1 VITDKSTTKPLHAHG
16 LTAAERDIGTL
27 IARAI
32 KLEAIARDKA
42 IADALRP
49 LSEQLGPLN
58 AALEAIGQRV
68 YALEHP
74 VVVPPPEPPPLSPLV
89 VTSIPDMLTALEDD
103 VPRIMLRDGIYPIDP
118 AGDRAA
124 RSLFFGDRFARR
136 TKPAVIVPETPG
148 KVLLDGRGAGQFGA
162 YAFDQ
167 GVHDL
172 TIGPGFTIDNGTAT
186 STGVVVF
193 GSANKA
199 SLAAGAHHIA
209 LLDTRL
215 GDKLYGYPF
224 DPTRSN
230 ANDHGVYFTDSLGG
244 CHDILIDGLTHLAGT
259 ASPLHSAVHF
269 YSHEYGVAGA
279 IGPWNVQLRNV
290 HVRGTRQA
298 LILWD
303 PTMRNVEVA
312 DTDIADTLDVA
323 VRYEG
328 GQVALRRVVS
338 TGSPNGRGFYTR
350 LAATPDL
357 VLDACDLR

>member
-1 VITDKSTTKPLHAHG
+1 MITDRNSSRPIHAHG
-16 LTAAERDIGTL
+16 LTAAEHDIGTL
-27 IARAI
+27 ISRAVAAEVRDRD
-32 KLEAIARDKA
+32 LAIASA
-42 IADALRP
+42 IAAAEVRII
-49 LSEQLGPLN
+49 
-58 AALEAIGQRV
+58 AALQPPAPPPII
-68 YALEHP
+68 
-74 VVVPPPEPPPLSPLV
+74 VPPPESLV

-118 AGDRAA
+118 AGARAA
-124 RSLFFGDRFARR
+124 SSLYFGERFAHRMV
-136 TKPAVIVPETPG
+136 PAVIVPETPG
-148 KVLLDGRGAGQFGA
+148 KVLLDGRGAAYFGA

-215 GDKLYGYPF
+215 GAGLHGYPF
-224 DPTRSN
+224 DPAKSN

-244 CHDILIDGLTHLAGT
+244 CHDIVIDGLTHLAGT
-259 ASPLHSAVHF
+259 ASPLHSAIHF

-290 HVRGTRQA
+290 HVRGTRQT

-312 DTDIADTLDVA
+312 DTDIADALDVA

-338 TGSPNGRGFYTR
+338 TGSPNGRGFYTSR
-350 LAATPDL
+350 AATPDL
-357 VLDACDLR
+357 TIEPTCDLR